1 MSRALLLLIG
11 LQLRGWVRYL
21 GRNLRTVRGAV
32 TALIGGGFFAV
43 WLTAAMMAPGGAGRI
58 DPDTLRRY
66 GPAWLIMYCLVNV
79 FVSSGERAIYFS
91 PGEINFLFAGP
102 FGRREILAYKIALT
116 LLVSIPSTLVFA
128 AIVRVH
134 SAWFVAAYVAL
145 LLAILFQQLFG
156 MAINL
161 LATSVGARAYS
172 RWRRLLLGALLT
184 LLVLAVMQAGVIRQW
199 PPRDLLASVAATPVW
214 QAVATPLRWF
224 FDAFL
229 AERLWPDLVVNA
241 GLALLVDLALL
252 GVVFALDA
260 HYLETVA
267 ASSSRIYS
275 QIQRFRRG
283 GMAAAGRGGN
293 ARFGVPDLPY
303 WGGIGPVLWRQLT
316 TAVRGMGRLA
326 VVFGLIGAFVI
337 FPLLS
342 QGEGDDARAVGAA
355 LGVLVVWLTM
365 FLTQLV
371 PFDFRG
377 DVDRI
382 AELKALPLA
391 AWRLALGQLLA
402 PVVLVTSVQWVML
415 AVAIVVKPEQADLL
429 WALAAFAP
437 PFNFL
442 LFALEN
448 FLFLRFPTRVMA
460 SAPGDFQA
468 VGRNLLFML
477 VKMGALLGVGTGA
490 AIVAVVAWFLT
501 RFLLGFTTGGFD
513 DEAVQLLATR
523 VAAASAWVVLSL
535 SGLALLPLVAWA
547 FKAFDVARDTPA

>member
-1 MSRALLLLIG
+1 LIG

-32 TALIGGGFFAV
+32 TALIGGGFFAL
-43 WLTAAMMAPGGAGRI
+43 WLTAVLLSPGGGGARV
-58 DPDTLRRY
+58 DPDALRRF
-66 GPAWLIMYCLVNV
+66 GPAFLLFYCLMNV
-79 FVSSGERAIYFS
+79 FVSTGERAIYFA
-91 PGEINFLFAGP
+91 PGEVNFLFAGP
-102 FGRREILAYKIALT
+102 FGRREILAYKVILT
-116 LLVSIPSTLVFA
+116 FLVSIPSTLVFA

-134 SAWFVAAYVAL
+134 ATWFLAAYVAL

-156 MAINL
+156 MAVNL
-161 LATSVGARAYS
+161 IATSVGARAYS
-172 RWRRLLLGALLT
+172 RGRRLLLGVLLT
-184 LLVLAVMQAGVIRQW
+184 LAAVTVFQSGVIRQW
-199 PPRDLLASVAATPVW
+199 PPRDLIESAAATPVW
-214 QAVATPLRWF
+214 QVISTPLRWF

-229 AERLWPDLVVNA
+229 AERWPDLLLNA

-260 HYLETVA
+260 HYLEAA
-267 ASSSRIYS
+267 ASSSARIYS

-316 TAVRGMGRLA
+316 TAIRGLGRLA

-342 QGEGDDARAVGAA
+342 QGDKGDDRAAGAV

-365 FLTQLV
+365 FLTQMV

-382 AELKALPLA
+382 AALKALPLA

-402 PVVLVTSVQWVML
+402 PVVLVTAVQWATL
-415 AVAIVVKPEQADLL
+415 AVAAVLRPEDGELL
-429 WALAAFAP
+429 WILVAFAP

-460 SAPGDFQA
+460 STPGDFQA

-477 VKMGALLGVGTGA
+477 AKMAALAGVALGAVTVGVVAWLGTRLLLGV
-490 AIVAVVAWFLT
+490 
-501 RFLLGFTTGGFD
+501 LGGGYE
-513 DEAVQLLATR
+513 DEEVQLIAGR
-523 VAAASAWVVLSL
+523 VAALAGWFVVSL

-547 FKAFDVARDTPA
+547 FKAFDVGRDTPP